1 MTFILKSRSQRSL
14 VNFSIVYTY
23 LYIYIYMSNEHQR
36 IIIIAEIKL
45 LINGNSW
52 KRLSDPIKWM
62 IHMVIEYT
70 HCNHGDAHGNSIDNG
85 VLKNKNNKIAVK
97 QGHGNVAIKSKECS
111 TISEWLL
118 NFWEIFWRYLKL
130 CRLSSA
136 NECHLGIK
144 RRHWHTCVEFCLKIN
159 EKNNKITFFGRISI
173 LLWDAN
179 EASIT

>member
-1 MTFILKSRSQRSL
+1 MY
-14 VNFSIVYTY
+14 V
-23 LYIYIYMSNEHQR
+23 
-36 IIIIAEIKL
+36 
-45 LINGNSW
+45 
-52 KRLSDPIKWM
+52 
-62 IHMVIEYT
+62 
-70 HCNHGDAHGNSIDNG
+70 GNSIDNG

-144 RRHWHTCVEFCLKIN
+144 RRH
-159 EKNNKITFFGRISI
+159 
-173 LLWDAN
+173 
-179 EASIT
+179 